1 MLRIYKVTGSSMLP
15 VYQEGDFV
23 LTSKIPAWARGV
35 RSGDVIVFQHPL
47 YGRLI
52 KQVQQHDR
60 QRDEITVRGLNDA
73 SVDSRDF
80 GPLRARN
87 VAGVVREPRA
97 LWVGRDSILWK
108 IDCYDPTLSS
118 ASHDPADPA
127 VTTRVRT
134 IMLGEE
140 Y

>member
-23 LTSKIPAWARGV
+23 LTSKIPAWVRGV

-87 VAGVVREPRA
+87 VAGVVIAHFRKP
-97 LWVGRDSILWK
+97 G
-108 IDCYDPTLSS
+108 
-118 ASHDPADPA
+118 
-127 VTTRVRT
+127 
-134 IMLGEE
+134 
-140 Y
+140 

>member
-1 MLRIYKVTGSSMLP
+1 MLRIYKVTGTSMLP
-15 VYQEGDFV
+15 EYREGDFV
-23 LTSKIPAWARGV
+23 LTSKIPAWVRGV

-87 VAGVVREPRA
+87 VAGVVIAHFRKP
-97 LWVGRDSILWK
+97 G
-108 IDCYDPTLSS
+108 
-118 ASHDPADPA
+118 
-127 VTTRVRT
+127 
-134 IMLGEE
+134 
-140 Y
+140 